1 MRLAWFT
8 PLPPMLSGIADY
20 SSELLPLF
28 AEAADVDVICP
39 RPSLLRRAKAPPGIV
54 IRPPERFRPDR
65 YDAIYYHLGN
75 NPWHEFV
82 YETALRHPGICV
94 FHDVVMHHLIAH
106 AMVESGDQVARYERL
121 LGVEHGDSG
130 SRLARLKV
138 LAVASDFEKFLFPLS
153 GHLVRRAEGV
163 VVHSLDSR
171 DRLLAAAGNI
181 DVPVEVIPHHAG
193 APPPQVAGID
203 RAEARRRLGLPQD
216 AFLVGHLGFVTLPKQ
231 PGALV
236 AGFAHLYRETPHAK
250 LLVVGADN
258 TGGAFE
264 RTARRHGV
272 HGAVVST
279 GYVDLVAFYLNLKA
293 LDVVVNLRYP
303 TAGESS
309 GTFARALAEGRA
321 AIVNNYGSF
330 AEVPRDVALKV
341 EVDGDQAAELG
352 EHLVQLARDPALR
365 TTLEAN
371 AREYAR
377 TVLNPL
383 RCRDLYLAFAQTI
396 RARPAAVTTERRSD
410 PTT

>member
-1 MRLAWFT
+1 M
-8 PLPPMLSGIADY
+8 PSGIADY
-20 SSELLPLF
+20 SSELLPLV
-28 AEAADVDVICP
+28 AEVADVEVICP
-39 RPSLLRRAKAPPGIV
+39 RPSLLRRAKAPPGIA

-75 NPWHEFV
+75 NPWHTFV
-82 YETALRHPGICV
+82 YEASLRHTGICV

-106 AMVESGDQVARYERL
+106 AMVESGEQVERYRSL
-121 LGVEHGDSG
+121 LGAEHGDPG
-130 SRLARLKV
+130 SRVARLKV
-138 LAVASDFEKFLFPLS
+138 LGVASDFEKFLFPLS
-153 GHLVRRAEGV
+153 GHVVSRAAGV

-171 DRLLAAAGNI
+171 DRLLAAGRM
-181 DVPVEVIPHHAG
+181 DVPMEVIPHHAG
-193 APPPQVAGID
+193 APPPQVEGID
-203 RAEARRRLGLPQD
+203 RSEARRRLGLPQD

-236 AGFAHLYRETPHAK
+236 AGFARLFGERPDAK

-272 HGAVVST
+272 HHAVVST
-279 GYVDLVAFYLNLKA
+279 GYVDLPAFYLNLKA

-309 GTFARALAEGRA
+309 GTFARALGEGRA
-321 AIVNNYGSF
+321 TIVNNYGSF

-341 EVDGDQAAELG
+341 EVDGDQAGELG
-352 EHLVQLARDPALR
+352 EHLVRLAGDPELR
-365 TTLEAN
+365 STLEAN

-377 TVLNPL
+377 TILDPA
-383 RCRDLYLAFAQTI
+383 RCRDLYVAFARTLQGDGSG
-396 RARPAAVTTERRSD
+396 PNHGRSLQR
-410 PTT
+410 T